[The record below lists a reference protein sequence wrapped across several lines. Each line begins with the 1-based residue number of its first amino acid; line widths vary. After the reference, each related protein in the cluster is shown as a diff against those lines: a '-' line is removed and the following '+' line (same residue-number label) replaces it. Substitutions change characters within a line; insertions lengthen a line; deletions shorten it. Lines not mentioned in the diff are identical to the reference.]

1 MSDTHPLKDQIAL
14 LIGIALETVAPDAP
28 VSLEIERPKNS
39 GHGDFSSNAAMQLA
53 RPLKRNP
60 RELAQLI
67 LTELPASP
75 LIAKAEIAGA
85 GFINFHLTPAAWHG
99 IVRRGRSEG
108 AQFGRGNAGRGHKV
122 LVEFVS
128 ANPTGPLHVGH
139 GRQAALGDAICN
151 LYAAQGWEVC
161 REFYYNDAGVQIATL
176 ANSVQARAKGLA
188 PGDAAW
194 PETAYNGDYI
204 ADIAADFLA
213 KKTVKS
219 DDREF
224 TASGDVDDLD
234 SIRQFAVA
242 YLRHEQDLDLKA
254 FAVRF
259 DHYYLESSL
268 YTSGRVEATVKRL
281 IEAGKTYEQD
291 GALWLRTTDYGD
303 DKDRVMRKSDG
314 TYTYFV
320 PDVAYHIAK
329 WERGYERAINIQGT
343 DHHGTIAR
351 VRAGLQAAGGSLR
364 SSGAPTGGDNSA
376 SALADSGLPTF
387 GVPLAG
393 AGNVGIPE
401 GYPDYLLH
409 TMIRVMRGGE
419 EVKISKRAGSYV
431 TLRDLID
438 WTSKDAVRFF
448 LLSRKA
454 DTEYIFDVDLAVAKN
469 TDNPVFYVQYAHARI
484 CRVFEEWGDTP
495 AALDAVDLAPLAA
508 PHELALMQR
517 LAEYPEVVAGAA
529 RDLAPHLLV
538 HYLQMLAGDFH
549 AWYNA
554 EKFLVEVA
562 ATKLARLALADATR
576 IAIVN
581 GLALLGV
588 SAPEKM

>member
-1 MSDTHPLKDQIAL
+1 MSSIHPLKEQLAL
-14 LIGIALETVAPDAP
+14 LVGAALEVIAPDAP
-28 VSLEIERPKNS
+28 VSLEIERPKNPA
-39 GHGDFSSNAAMQLA
+39 HGDFSSNAAMQLA
-53 RPLKRNP
+53 RPLKKNP
-60 RELAQLI
+60 RELAQAVL
-67 LTELPASP
+67 LELPPSP
-75 LIAKAEIAGA
+75 LVARAEIAGA

-99 IVRRGRSEG
+99 IVQRVRSERD
-108 AQFGRGNAGRGHKV
+108 AFGRGDAGAGQRV

-151 LYAAQGWEVC
+151 LYAAQGWDVY

-176 ANSVQARAKGLA
+176 AASVQARARGLK
-188 PGDAAW
+188 PGDAGW
-194 PETAYNGDYI
+194 PEAAYNGDYI

-219 DDREF
+219 DDRAF
-224 TASGDVDDLD
+224 TASGDANDLE

-242 YLRHEQDLDLKA
+242 YLRHEQDLDLQA

-259 DHYYLESSL
+259 DNYYLESSL
-268 YTSGRVEATVKRL
+268 YTDGRVEATVAKL
-281 IEAGKTYEQD
+281 VDAGRTYTQD
-291 GALWLRTTDYGD
+291 GALWLRTTEYGD

-314 TYTYFV
+314 SYTYFV

-329 WERGYERAINIQGT
+329 WERGFTRAINIQGT

-351 VRAGLQAAGGSLR
+351 VRAGLQAAGLGI
-364 SSGAPTGGDNSA
+364 
-376 SALADSGLPTF
+376 AD
-387 GVPLAG
+387 
-393 AGNVGIPE
+393 

-409 TMIRVMRGGE
+409 TMVRVMRGGE

-431 TLRDLID
+431 TLRDLIE

-448 LLSRKA
+448 LLSRKP
-454 DTEYIFDVDLAVAKN
+454 DTEYIFDVDLALAKN
-469 TDNPVFYVQYAHARI
+469 NDNPVYYVQYAHARI
-484 CRVFEEWGDTP
+484 CRVFEEWGGD
-495 AALDAVDLAPLAA
+495 AATLDAADLTPLAA

-517 LAEYPEVVAGAA
+517 IAEYPEILASAA
-529 RDLAPHLLV
+529 KELAPHGVV
-538 HYLQMLAGDFH
+538 HYLQGLAGDFH

-554 EKFLVEVA
+554 EKFLVDDA
-562 ATKLARLALADATR
+562 ATKLARLALADAAR
-576 IAIVN
+576 ITIVN

>member
-1 MSDTHPLKDQIAL
+1 MSHGFSLKESLVSLLQDAL
-14 LIGIALETVAPDAP
+14 AGVAPEAALT
-28 VSLEIERPKNS
+28 LELERPKNAA
-39 GHGDFSSNAAMQLA
+39 HGDFSSNAAMQLA

-67 LTELPASP
+67 LDALPASS

-99 IVRRGRSEG
+99 IVPAVRAAGADFGRSDAG
-108 AQFGRGNAGRGHKV
+108 AGHKA

-139 GRQAALGDAICN
+139 GRQAALGDALCN
-151 LYAAQGWEVC
+151 LFAAQGWEVC
-161 REFYYNDAGVQIATL
+161 REFYYNDAGVQIQTL
-176 ANSVQARAKGLA
+176 ANSVQARARGTN
-188 PGDAAW
+188 PGDPGW
-194 PETAYNGDYI
+194 PESAYNGDYI

-213 KKTVKS
+213 QKTVHA
-219 DDREF
+219 DDRAF

-242 YLRHEQDLDLKA
+242 YLRHEQDLDLQA

-259 DHYYLESSL
+259 DNYYLESSL
-268 YTSGRVEATVKRL
+268 YTSGRVEATVNRL
-281 IEAGKTYEQD
+281 IAAGKTYEQD

-303 DKDRVMRKSDG
+303 DKDRVMKKSDG

-329 WERGYERAINIQGT
+329 WERGFERAINIQGT

-351 VRAGLQAAGGSLR
+351 VRAGLQAAG
-364 SSGAPTGGDNSA
+364 
-376 SALADSGLPTF
+376 
-387 GVPLAG
+387 
-393 AGNVGIPE
+393 VGIPQ

-431 TLRDLID
+431 TLRDLIE

-454 DTEYIFDVDLAVAKN
+454 DTEYSFDVDLAVAKN
-469 TDNPVFYVQYAHARI
+469 NDNPVYYVQYAHARI
-484 CRVFEEWGDTP
+484 CRVFEEWGGD
-495 AALDAVDLAPLAA
+495 AATLAGADLAPLASQ
-508 PHELALMQR
+508 HELALMQR
-517 LAEYPEVVAGAA
+517 LAEYPETVATAA
-529 RDLAPHLLV
+529 RELAPHLLV
-538 HYLQMLAGDFH
+538 HYLQTLAADFH

-554 EKFLVEVA
+554 DKFLVADA
-562 ATKLARLALADATR
+562 AIRTARLALADAAR
-576 IAIVN
+576 ITLVN